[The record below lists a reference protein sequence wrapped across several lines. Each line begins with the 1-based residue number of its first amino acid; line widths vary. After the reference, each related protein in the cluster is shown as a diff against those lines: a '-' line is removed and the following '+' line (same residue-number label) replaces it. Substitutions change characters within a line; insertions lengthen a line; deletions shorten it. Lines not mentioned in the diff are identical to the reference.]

1 MRKLVAT
8 FPDKERCLCH
18 GGSQGVWNP
27 GTAKRH
33 GLSSGPLQ
41 KGSGSG
47 CLHSG
52 ECTVGLPL
60 WNFGWLR
67 SNCSA
72 NSAPPVHDR
81 ELGTPNREQPATQ
94 VVAFLDQTLRQDAL
108 GQVPAKL
115 HDVLVHTWTSTF
127 RELSLCHCEASAVPS
142 GTSMPS
148 GLAGCCSGNQRATV
162 CPGMCTGRHV
172 EWFLDPAAWL
182 QNATWKSLRRHGA

>member
-81 ELGTPNREQPATQ
+81 ELGTPTGSSRPHKLLRSWIKPSGKTLSAKSRQNCMMSSCTHGHQRFANFLFAIVRRRPSLLEHQCHQALQAAAQAIREQQSVLACAQ
-94 VVAFLDQTLRQDAL
+94 ADMLSGFSTLQL
-108 GQVPAKL
+108 GCRMP
-115 HDVLVHTWTSTF
+115 
-127 RELSLCHCEASAVPS
+127 RGSL
-142 GTSMPS
+142 
-148 GLAGCCSGNQRATV
+148 
-162 CPGMCTGRHV
+162 
-172 EWFLDPAAWL
+172 
-182 QNATWKSLRRHGA
+182 